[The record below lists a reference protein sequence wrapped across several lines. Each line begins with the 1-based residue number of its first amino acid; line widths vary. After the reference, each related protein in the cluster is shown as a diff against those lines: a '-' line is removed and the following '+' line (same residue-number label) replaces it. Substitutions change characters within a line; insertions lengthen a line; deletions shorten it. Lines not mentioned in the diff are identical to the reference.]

1 MRSPF
6 PGRSRSLLRPARE
19 RYCSGADRAVKEA
32 VSVSSFAR
40 PRRISGRARPAATGN
55 FRRRI
60 GDSPSGTQRGSTSIV
75 VVRLGNRTH
84 ESVANGSRGGAA
96 MWTRWAGAAVA
107 AAALGLGTG
116 SSLAAP
122 PAPTNEYTIG
132 PEDILDVT
140 VWNNAGLSRTVPVR
154 PDGKISLPLLDDV
167 QAAGVTPKQLKA
179 DLTRRLA
186 KFIASPEVS
195 VIVREIRSRKVAVLG
210 EVRKPGRYDVGS
222 RASVLDAIALA
233 GGFNDFARRSK
244 MVILRVEG
252 STVTRIPCDYDKVV
266 SDGQLETF
274 LLRPG
279 DTLIVP

>member
-1 MRSPF
+1 MTTTMWTSAAIAAA
-6 PGRSRSLLRPARE
+6 GLML
-19 RYCSGADRAVKEA
+19 GV
-32 VSVSSFAR
+32 VSA
-40 PRRISGRARPAATGN
+40 PAAQTVSTGYV
-55 FRRRI
+55 I
-60 GDSPSGTQRGSTSIV
+60 GSDDV
-75 VVRLGNRTH
+75 L
-84 ESVANGSRGGAA
+84 
-96 MWTRWAGAAVA
+96 
-107 AAALGLGTG
+107 
-116 SSLAAP
+116 
-122 PAPTNEYTIG
+122 
-132 PEDILDVT
+132 DIT
-140 VWNNAGLSRTVPVR
+140 VWNNTGLSRTVPVR

>member
-1 MRSPF
+1 MKRCSTTDAIKRYGSF
-6 PGRSRSLLRPARE
+6 PVWGILLSILGACSHQPIQQSLKPTINQE
-19 RYCSGADRAVKEA
+19 ISADY
-32 VSVSSFAR
+32 
-40 PRRISGRARPAATGN
+40 
-55 FRRRI
+55 RI
-60 GDSPSGTQRGSTSIV
+60 GPQDVLEVLVWKNDALSKV
-75 VVRLGNRTH
+75 VT
-84 ESVANGSRGGAA
+84 
-96 MWTRWAGAAVA
+96 
-107 AAALGLGTG
+107 
-116 SSLAAP
+116 
-122 PAPTNEYTIG
+122 
-132 PEDILDVT
+132 
-140 VWNNAGLSRTVPVR
+140 VR

-186 KFIASPEVS
+186 KYITSPEVS
-195 VIVREIRSRKVAVLG
+195 VIVREIRSRKVAVVG

-266 SDGQLETF
+266 SNAQLETF

>member
-1 MRSPF
+1 M
-6 PGRSRSLLRPARE
+6 L
-19 RYCSGADRAVKEA
+19 
-32 VSVSSFAR
+32 
-40 PRRISGRARPAATGN
+40 
-55 FRRRI
+55 
-60 GDSPSGTQRGSTSIV
+60 
-75 VVRLGNRTH
+75 
-84 ESVANGSRGGAA
+84 
-96 MWTRWAGAAVA
+96 TRWAGVAVA
-107 AAALGLGTG
+107 AAVLVSGAG
-116 SSLAAP
+116 SAPAATP
-122 PAPTNEYTIG
+122 IAESAYTIG
-132 PEDILDVT
+132 PEDILDIT

-186 KFIASPEVS
+186 KYITSPEVS
-195 VIVREIRSRKVAVLG
+195 VIVREIRSRKVAVVG

-266 SDGQLETF
+266 SNAQLETF